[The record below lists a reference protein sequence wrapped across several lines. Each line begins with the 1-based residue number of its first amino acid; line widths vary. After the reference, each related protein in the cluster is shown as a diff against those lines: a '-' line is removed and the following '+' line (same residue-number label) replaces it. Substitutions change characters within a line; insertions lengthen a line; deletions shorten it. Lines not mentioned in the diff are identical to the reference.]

1 MAPALREA
9 EVGRAPCQS
18 LSWVGVSMS
27 QTGAQPAAI
36 ALLVSTSIVIF
47 ASVGCEGS
55 SRDEVM
61 VSEVTASETT
71 AFDELTFPEVLSE
84 YARNVPNYGY
94 DPSGP
99 SPFASFASPHPFG
112 PELMQA
118 LSESEALIDSL
129 SPGVRASYDGALL
142 AQEDARKR
150 EQDREEAEYAAFI
163 EGRLRRLNAV
173 RPSKK

>member
-1 MAPALREA
+1 MKGGPLQERLTQRNETFRETG
-9 EVGRAPCQS
+9 GRS
-18 LSWVGVSMS
+18 
-27 QTGAQPAAI
+27 
-36 ALLVSTSIVIF
+36 
-47 ASVGCEGS
+47 
-55 SRDEVM
+55 
-61 VSEVTASETT
+61 
-71 AFDELTFPEVLSE
+71 
-84 YARNVPNYGY
+84 NVPNYGY

-99 SPFASFASPHPFG
+99 SPFASFNSPHPFG
-112 PELMQA
+112 PELMRA